1 MRRIIFFSYTM
12 RMGGAERALLD
23 LVNNLVDNTCE
34 IILISLTDG
43 ELAKLL
49 DPRIYYVPILK
60 RDESKIFKFKYALF
74 MRLVAYFPT
83 LINFIIKHFFVRIKS
98 KDVVVSFLEGPTTK
112 LVSYLKNKKIAWMH
126 TDYIA
131 NHWTDTFFRSK
142 EVEAKVYNN
151 FDKIVFVSENGQ
163 RSFKKYFKEFPIS
176 STQTVIHNPI
186 DIKKIREQSKKAISF
201 PFNNGLKTI
210 ITVGR
215 IVPVKNIKLLVNAIS
230 RIQYNDIDCNLLIIG
245 DGSDLEILKQYAQK
259 KEIKNICFAGF
270 QENPYPYMKAS
281 DIYVSTSKAESY
293 PLNIAEAIVL
303 HKAVIAT
310 KNSGSIEI
318 LNNGEYG
325 ILIDQN
331 VNELILKLSR
341 LLSSDIEYHRAVNN
355 SKKIAQ
361 QFEVTNNYDQIQS
374 LIFEEL

>member
-1 MRRIIFFSYTM
+1 M

-126 TDYIA
+126 TDYIT

-176 STQTVIHNPI
+176 STQTVVHNPI